1 MEKKSKKRILFVI
14 ESLSAAGAEKS
25 LVTLLNLL
33 DPERLDIDLQ
43 LFAYGGEMERM
54 LPGYVNLL
62 PPISFFEACNGSVFD
77 SFRRAPKGRKLRYLF
92 SRIAYS
98 LDLRRK
104 KHTNP
109 EKAVRFWKHCGKC
122 FDSFEKEYDYAIAYA
137 QGVPTFYVADCVIP
151 KVGRFAWV
159 NVDFRLKGF
168 ERSFAQDKY
177 VRIDKSCA
185 VSDQAKEV
193 FAETFPELSDRL
205 IVIRDINDGSM
216 ITKMS
221 ELHSS
226 AETEMA
232 EGPVRILT
240 VGRLAAQKGYD
251 IAVEACRILCERG
264 LSFTWY
270 VLGKGPLENDIREK
284 IMTDGING
292 RFVLL
297 GVRGNPYPYFRQ
309 ADIYVQT
316 SKHEGFG
323 LAIAEARILNVPV
336 VTTNFDAVWQ
346 QMINGE
352 NGLVVEMNAEA
363 VADGIEKLISD
374 RELYVHIKEYLQNEE
389 KGNYGELDRFYS
401 LLETAEKGR

>member
-1 MEKKSKKRILFVI
+1 MEKNSKKRILFVI

-33 DPERLDIDLQ
+33 DSERLDINLQ
-43 LFAYGGEMERM
+43 LFAYGGELEKM
-54 LPGYVNLL
+54 LPAYVNML
-62 PPISFFEACNGSVFD
+62 PPLSYFEACNGSVFD
-77 SFRRAPKGRKLRYLF
+77 SFRHAPKGSKLRYLF

-104 KHTNP
+104 KYTNP

-122 FDSFEKEYDYAIAYA
+122 FDVCELEYDYAVAYA
-137 QGVPTFYVADCVIP
+137 QGVPTFYVADRVIP
-151 KVGRFAWV
+151 KIGRFAWV

-168 ERSFAQDKY
+168 ERSFALDKY
-177 VRIDKSCA
+177 LRIDKICS

-193 FAETFPELSDRL
+193 FTGTFPELSDRL
-205 IVIRDINDGSM
+205 TVIKDINDGRM
-216 ITKMS
+216 ITRMS
-221 ELHSS
+221 ELLSN
-226 AETEMA
+226 ADTDMA
-232 EGPVRILT
+232 DGPVRILT

-264 LSFTWY
+264 IFFTWY
-270 VLGKGPLENDIREK
+270 VLGKGPLEAEIREK
-284 IMTDGING
+284 ISSSGIDG
-292 RFVLL
+292 RFILL
-297 GVRGNPYPYFRQ
+297 GVRGNPYPYFRK

-336 VTTNFDAVWQ
+336 VTTNFDAVGQ

-352 NGLVVEMNAEA
+352 NGLVADMNAEA
-363 VADGIEKLISD
+363 VADSIEKLISD
-374 RELYVHIKEYLQNEE
+374 RELYTHIKEFLQNEE